1 MKAFR
6 SRPSIMNNRRE
17 EDKKAQLEIQGLHLA
32 FGGVIAVK
40 DIDLSVHTGEL
51 IGHHWSQRGR

>member
-1 MKAFR
+1 
-6 SRPSIMNNRRE
+6 MNNRRE
-17 EDKKAQLEIQGLHLA
+17 EDRIAQLQIQGLHLA

-51 IGHHWSQRGR
+51 LAIIGSLRGR